1 MKSREIENRLN
12 TIDQLS
18 IVDWKSP
25 SIAIGSE
32 IDGQIDMQ
40 NYGRVD
46 HIRFDIR
53 TRAVANYFD
62 EQK

>member
-32 IDGQIDMQ
+32 IDGQYMQ
-40 NYGRVD
+40 NYCTVD